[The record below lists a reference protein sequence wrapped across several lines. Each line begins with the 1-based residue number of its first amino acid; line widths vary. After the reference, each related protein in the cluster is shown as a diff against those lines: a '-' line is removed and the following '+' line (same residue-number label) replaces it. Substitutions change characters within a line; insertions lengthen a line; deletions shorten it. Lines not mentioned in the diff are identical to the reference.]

1 MRDVITKIIPTVVGS
16 AADKASLGKGLLG
29 AGIGLVAARIA
40 RRSVP
45 GAILVGGAMVA
56 KWLYDKKQEEKAASD
71 AAATPETPAPPP
83 PEAPARPRAK
93 RPPAN
98 P

>member
-1 MRDVITKIIPTVVGS
+1 MRKVITKIIPAAVGS
-16 AADKASLGKGLLG
+16 AAGKASLGKGLLG
-29 AGIGLVAARIA
+29 AGLGLIAARIA

-56 KWLYDKKQEEKAASD
+56 KWLYDKKQEEKAAAED
-71 AAATPETPAPPP
+71 AATPPLPDAPTL
-83 PEAPARPRAK
+83 
-93 RPPAN
+93 PPAT